1 MHNVPILE
9 LEEKHASICC
19 TAPNI
24 YPYCVAIMRLA
35 CGAVLQEKL
44 RKVIHGLTCHFP
56 SDKHLLLK
64 GKADTNHGDDLS
76 RVGCAWASIGNFLG
90 WKISLFV

>member
-1 MHNVPILE
+1 MHNVPVLE
-9 LEEKHASICC
+9 LEEKYANIRC

-35 CGAVLQEKL
+35 CGAVLQEKV
-44 RKVIHGLTCHFP
+44 RKVIHGLACHFP

-64 GKADTNHGDDLS
+64 GQAATNHGNDLS
-76 RVGCAWASIGNFLG
+76 GVEWG
-90 WKISLFV
+90 